1 MALIIAMSLGFNAVL
16 IVGASTY
23 IALYIIGNR
32 HEELLQ
38 QALARKFEKAN
49 IPKGKQTWQNGKA
62 LNRPHI

>member
-32 HEELLQ
+32 HEVRLQ
-38 QALARKFEKAN
+38 QALARKLENAS
-49 IPKGKQTWQNGKA
+49 ISKGKQIWQNGKA
-62 LNRPHI
+62 LNKPRL